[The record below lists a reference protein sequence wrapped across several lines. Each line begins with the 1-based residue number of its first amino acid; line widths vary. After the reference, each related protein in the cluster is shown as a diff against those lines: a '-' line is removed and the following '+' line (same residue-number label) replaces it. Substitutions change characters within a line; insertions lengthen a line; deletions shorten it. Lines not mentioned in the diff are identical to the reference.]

1 MEKRVVL
8 LTDLSSYGKS
18 SLTVMIPALEM
29 LGVEACP
36 VATALL
42 STQSDGF
49 LDPYRKEEIDSLG
62 EILGVWTD
70 RKSVV

>member
-29 LGVEACP
+29 LGVEA
-36 VATALL
+36 
-42 STQSDGF
+42 
-49 LDPYRKEEIDSLG
+49 
-62 EILGVWTD
+62 
-70 RKSVV
+70 